1 MSTTSN
7 LVNGL
12 TEVGSMRNDQGNR
25 IFNLLGNADADNEAG
40 RSKKRPHTVNPSS
53 TKASNQVDQ
62 EHEESEKKE
71 TQQKILITGDDV
83 LIEYVN
89 RLVVSFKKLVNDPQP
104 DAEKVIEQFIGY
116 YVWHTPDM
124 K

>member
-1 MSTTSN
+1 MI
-7 LVNGL
+7 GIGDP
-12 TEVGSMRNDQGNR
+12 E
-25 IFNLLGNADADNEAG
+25 NEAN

-53 TKASNQVDQ
+53 TKASKPDEQ
-62 EHEESEKKE
+62 EPEESEKKDS
-71 TQQKILITGDDV
+71 QQKILITGDDV

-89 RLVVSFKKLVNDPQP
+89 RLVVSFKKLVNEPQS
-104 DAEKVIEQFIGY
+104 DVEKIIEQFIGY